1 MGVKGDREASA
12 VATGREQ
19 GDDDSGPDSPAQA
32 SIVTDNED
40 LMDDRP
46 NVELDR
52 RIVRKIDL
60 RLCTIAGLLCALDLI
75 DSGIMSSASATSMP
89 TDLGLVGDRYST
101 AIWIVTLAQVVFKL
115 PATIAMRFVGP
126 PIFFT
131 CTTILFGLI
140 TLCMAYVTD
149 WRQMIGL
156 RFLMGL
162 AMSGIYPGLAYL
174 ISTWYVGNIFPFF
187 YFYLPPH

>member
-1 MGVKGDREASA
+1 MGIKEDHEALA
-12 VATGREQ
+12 VATDRED
-19 GDDDSGPDSPAQA
+19 GGDDSGPDFPVRDSAAP
-32 SIVTDNED
+32 DNED
-40 LMDDRP
+40 LMEDRP
-46 NVELDR
+46 NIELDR

-131 CTTILFGLI
+131 FTTILFGLI

-174 ISTWYVGNIFPFF
+174 ISTW
-187 YFYLPPH
+187 

>member
-1 MGVKGDREASA
+1 MGSKSIAETSMPAAAKRNPQHDSQPEATSVDTA
-12 VATGREQ
+12 RISDDGELI
-19 GDDDSGPDSPAQA
+19 GDDACEAPP
-32 SIVTDNED
+32 
-40 LMDDRP
+40 
-46 NVELDR
+46 LDP

-89 TDLGLVGDRYST
+89 SDLGLTGDRYST

-126 PIFFT
+126 PAFFT
-131 CTTILFGLI
+131 GTTILFGLI
-140 TLCMAYVTD
+140 TLCMGYVAD
-149 WRQMIGL
+149 WRQMIAL

-174 ISTWYVGNIFPFF
+174 ISAW
-187 YFYLPPH
+187 

>member
-1 MGVKGDREASA
+1 MHSTMAIKGDRGPIA
-12 VATGREQ
+12 VATGRKD
-19 GDDDSGPDSPAQA
+19 DDDSGPVSA
-32 SIVTDNED
+32 VTDDAD
-40 LMDDRP
+40 LMDDRS
-46 NVELDR
+46 NIELDR
-52 RIVRKIDL
+52 RIVRQIDL

-115 PATIAMRFVGP
+115 PATIAMRLIGP

-174 ISTWYVGNIFPFF
+174 ISTW
-187 YFYLPPH
+187 